1 MPGPA
6 AAPPVVEKR
15 EFWVLIGYA
24 VAAAAGV
31 VAGLLRRLTRLPA
44 EIPGVF
50 DELQAEHADLAL
62 VPGTVA
68 ASVVSLI
75 GGSSVGRRR
84 R

>member
-1 MPGPA
+1 
-6 AAPPVVEKR
+6 
-15 EFWVLIGYA
+15 
-24 VAAAAGV
+24 
-31 VAGLLRRLTRLPA
+31 
-44 EIPGVF
+44 VF
-50 DELQAEHADLAL
+50 DELQAEHVDLAL